1 MSAADLNG
9 DGKEGSGISSHE
21 GGRSRTAARMA
32 RPHSLTL
39 SPKAVDLVSA
49 ALRHVRDAEHLLV
62 AGADASVD
70 QAYHLA
76 AFGPECARKAA
87 LSVRW
92 LDKEIGHGAAAFADD
107 LIELVVA
114 IDPVAHRYD
123 PRSYRARYPE
133 LGRWTVDCRYERT
146 GSCPRTRAEAL
157 CGEARA
163 AVDATVATLWADG
176 RLPDG
181 EALW

>member
-1 MSAADLNG
+1 MPKSD
-9 DGKEGSGISSHE
+9 
-21 GGRSRTAARMA
+21 
-32 RPHSLTL
+32 PLTL

-62 AGADASVD
+62 AGANASAD

-87 LSVRW
+87 LSLRW
-92 LDKEIGHGAAAFADD
+92 LDKEIGHGAAALADD
-107 LIELVVA
+107 LIELIVA
-114 IDPVAHRYD
+114 IDPMAHRYD

-133 LGRWTVDCRYERT
+133 LGRWTVDCRYDRT
-146 GSCPRTRAEAL
+146 GTCTQARAQAL
-157 CGEARA
+157 CQEARA
-163 AVDATVATLWADG
+163 AVDATVAALWADG

-181 EALW
+181 EVLW

>member
-1 MSAADLNG
+1 MPKPD
-9 DGKEGSGISSHE
+9 
-21 GGRSRTAARMA
+21 
-32 RPHSLTL
+32 SLTL

-62 AGADASVD
+62 AGADASAD

-87 LSVRW
+87 LSARW

-107 LIELVVA
+107 LIDLVVA
-114 IDPVAHRYD
+114 IDPIAHRYD
-123 PRSYRARYPE
+123 PQAYRARFPE
-133 LGRWTVDCRYERT
+133 LGRWTVDCRYDRT
-146 GSCPRTRAEAL
+146 GTYTQARAQTL
-157 CGEARA
+157 CQEARA
-163 AVDATVATLWADG
+163 AVDTTVAALWADG